1 MKVPCRHAYAKPAT
15 VARAR
20 VGEMGKGYYDK
31 ASLWERCCS
40 RNSMVYG
47 TQVQGVRE
55 VQGEQGADSDGQAG
69 VQSQWADA
77 AGFVRTVKEVLRS
90 RDCRLDSQVSGL
102 RTEPVA
108 WLAVVG
114 EAVVVT
120 PEYGSIP
127 HGWWF
132 AVLEQG

>member
-1 MKVPCRHAYAKPAT
+1 
-15 VARAR
+15 
-20 VGEMGKGYYDK
+20 
-31 ASLWERCCS
+31 
-40 RNSMVYG
+40 MVYA

-55 VQGEQGADSDGQAG
+55 VQGEQGADSVGQAG

-132 AVLEQG
+132 AVLEQGQECTRAADRELAGRDPGGPGVVLTVKK